1 MWRNGNAQICKICHS
16 RFNSGRWLKHKK
28 TEVNQINYKGGLAFA
43 MHELL
48 VSIFEEQSDEI
59 ILSLKEALS
68 REDLTFTQLGNPCG
82 LLLELFRMNH
92 FSVMDRHRLANLLRL
107 ARLRRRL
114 AGNSGEVGSY
124 V

>member
-1 MWRNGNAQICKICHS
+1 
-16 RFNSGRWLKHKK
+16 
-28 TEVNQINYKGGLAFA
+28 